1 MGYAL
6 RNCPVGNFRVEA
18 SLQWRIGGL
27 KILNMQTILKGKT
40 KEVVIDTSGPVII
53 IGESI
58 NPTRR
63 KKLVSTLQG
72 NDFSFVLELA
82 ASQINSGADVLDVNV
97 GFPGVEDEKLLPATV
112 KVLQDNFDVPLC
124 LDSPNPKA
132 IEAALKVA
140 AGKCLIN
147 SVNGEEKSL
156 KTLLPVAREYGA
168 AIIGL
173 CMDDDGIT
181 HDPEKRL
188 SIAGKII
195 ERAVSMGIKEEDVV
209 IDPLAMA
216 VSADPNACLVTLETI
231 RLIHQKLGHNITQ
244 GASNISFGLPDRESL
259 NAAYMALSIYNG
271 LTCPI
276 ANPEKITAAVR
287 AADLVMGRDDFA
299 VRFVEY
305 FQSRNPQ

>member
-1 MGYAL
+1 M
-6 RNCPVGNFRVEA
+6 E
-18 SLQWRIGGL
+18 
-27 KILNMQTILKGKT
+27 TILKGRCS
-40 KEVVIDTSGPVII
+40 EVIINTEGPVVI

-63 KKLVSTLQG
+63 KKLVTTLQERKFG
-72 NDFSFVLELA
+72 YLLELA
-82 ASQINSGADVLDVNV
+82 ESQIKAGADVLDVNV
-97 GFPGVEDEKLLPATV
+97 GFPGVDDVTLLPEAV
-112 KVLQDNFDVPLC
+112 KVLQEKFDVPVC

-147 SVNGEEKSL
+147 SVNGEEASL
-156 KTLLPVAREYGA
+156 KALIPVAKEYGA

-173 CMDDDGIT
+173 CMDDEGIT

-188 SIAGKII
+188 TIAQKII
-195 ERAVSMGIKEEDVV
+195 ERAMKAGINAGDVI

-216 VSADPNACLVTLETI
+216 VSADGQACLVTLATI
-231 RLIHQKLGHNITQ
+231 RLIHEKLGHNITL

-259 NAAYMALSIYNG
+259 NAAFMALAIYNG

-276 ANPEKITAAVR
+276 ANPEKVTASVR
-287 AADLVMGRDDFA
+287 ATDLILGRDDFA
-299 VRFVEY
+299 VRFVGY
-305 FQSRNPQ
+305 FQEHQ

>member
-1 MGYAL
+1 
-6 RNCPVGNFRVEA
+6 
-18 SLQWRIGGL
+18 
-27 KILNMQTILKGKT
+27 MQTILKGKT
-40 KEVVIDTSGPVII
+40 TEVIIDTSGPVVI

-63 KKLVSTLQG
+63 KKLVSTLQEH
-72 NDFSFVLELA
+72 NFEFVLELA
-82 ASQINSGADVLDVNV
+82 EIQIKAGADVLDVNV
-97 GFPGVEDEKLLPATV
+97 GFPGVDDVKLLPETV
-112 KVLQDNFDVPLC
+112 KVLQDHFDVPLC

-156 KTLLPVAREYGA
+156 NAILPVAKEYGA

-188 SIAGKII
+188 AIAEKII
-195 ERAVSMGIKEEDVV
+195 ERAVMAGIKAEDVV

-231 RLIHQKLGHNITQ
+231 RLVHQKLGHNITQ

-259 NAAYMALSIYNG
+259 NAAFMTLAIYSG

-276 ANPEKITAAVR
+276 ANPEKITPAVR
-287 AADLVMGRDDFA
+287 ATDLVLGRDDFA

-305 FQSRNPQ
+305 FQRRQPQ